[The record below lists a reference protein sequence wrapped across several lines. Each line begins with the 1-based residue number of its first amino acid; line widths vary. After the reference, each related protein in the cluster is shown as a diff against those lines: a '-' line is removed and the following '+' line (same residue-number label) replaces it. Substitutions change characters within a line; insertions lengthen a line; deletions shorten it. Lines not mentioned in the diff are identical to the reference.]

1 MRVINIVKLIR
12 ATFRVFFV
20 PCCPVLLPFY
30 LFLSYMFELNK
41 WNGMEW
47 NGCFLRH
54 SVVSVFTLYMCRNG
68 KQTLTAAAFMI
79 AGACTG
85 EDVTS
90 SMTED
95 NSERRDNDGQRQRRL
110 QRRRRRRQLCGHH
123 SDGTELTRNTSS
135 SAVSEGQGDDDDGSD
150 DDDDDDHDDDIDE
163 AAAATTLTT
172 TTENVELDVSRSD
185 ELEQRGRVELV
196 FRTPICSLS
205 ATE

>member
-110 QRRRRRRQLCGHH
+110 QRRRRRQLCGHH